1 MERLT
6 ERWCAGGIRIK
17 GCSTLY
23 PDVERKSAPMA
34 SAIARLSAYE
44 DAMPLERV
52 QELAQAEKDGRL
64 VVLQDDIT
72 IQDLQDEYCRAKC
85 AADTPLPS
93 PSYVTGHISGFG
105 DGVVYALNKILA
117 REEAESAL
125 KKREEADSEAD

>member
-6 ERWCAGGIRIK
+6 EHFGRHIRIK
-17 GCSTLY
+17 GLTSIYSGEYSKTALLNN
-23 PDVERKSAPMA
+23 
-34 SAIARLSAYE
+34 AIIKLTAYE

-85 AADTPLPS
+85 AADTPLTS
-93 PSYVTGHISGFG
+93 PSYVTGNISGFG
-105 DGVVYALNKILA
+105 DGVVYALNKILT

-125 KKREEADSEAD
+125 KKREEADDGQN